1 MRLTIK
7 KKLFG
12 GFGLVLGLLVV
23 VGIVAVLELSAV
35 GASAKTIGH
44 KALPSAVLVKEI
56 DSSSNE
62 YRGDQF
68 AHIAASSSSEHASL
82 AQQLTQMKAQVDGYL
97 STYGKKY
104 DSSAEDHQLLQQVVR
119 DWNGYVTKSSG
130 FLSFSTK
137 GNDVE
142 AKKILD
148 GSIGAWTT
156 FQKGL
161 DQWVNLNTTVAD
173 GELSK
178 ASSTQSTA
186 STITM
191 VLLVVAILLGLAV
204 AFLIARGIS
213 KAVAELLDAAE
224 RLGNGD
230 LTVELDT
237 SKHDELGDV
246 ARAFQKT
253 VESLRAVLGKVS
265 NTAATLSAASEEMA
279 ATSEEAGR
287 AVGEIANAVTDVASG
302 AERQVQIVE
311 SARIS
316 AEEVGRAVDESAAG
330 AQETAAAA
338 SEAREVAVAGIAAA
352 ERAGQAMQAVR
363 ESSAA
368 VTAAIGELAE
378 RSERI
383 GGIVETITGIAG
395 QTNLLALNAAIEAA
409 RAGEQGRGF
418 AVVAEEVRK
427 LAEESQQAA
436 ASISELIEEMQTETK
451 RTVEVVEDGARR
463 SEEGVGIVEETRDA
477 FSRIG
482 GSVEGVTTRV
492 EQIAAA
498 AQQIAASAAT
508 MQSSMGE
515 VASVAEQ
522 SSAGAEEVS
531 ASTEETSASAQQIAA
546 SAQELA
552 RTAEDLTKLVEQ
564 FTLAA

>member
-1 MRLTIK
+1 MVPALILAQARATPDA
-7 KKLFG
+7 
-12 GFGLVLGLLVV
+12 VAADLLDRQE
-23 VGIVAVLELSAV
+23 ELSAV